1 MTAKPFL
8 DTNVLVYAFSDD
20 DSRKND
26 AASLIASGGVVSVQI
41 LNEFVDV
48 ARRKLR
54 KDWAAILQA
63 LEDLTLLL
71 DPPLP
76 ITIDMHRD
84 AIGMAQRYGF
94 RIYDSLVL
102 AAAKRAGCRL
112 LSLHRGFARR
122 TDDRRHPRA
131 QSVRAGLNADAPD
144 LASPRG
150 RGEAETAYWV
160 RP

>member
-54 KDWAAILQA
+54 KDS
-63 LEDLTLLL
+63 
-71 DPPLP
+71 
-76 ITIDMHRD
+76 
-84 AIGMAQRYGF
+84 G
-94 RIYDSLVL
+94 
-102 AAAKRAGCRL
+102 
-112 LSLHRGFARR
+112 
-122 TDDRRHPRA
+122 RHTP
-131 QSVRAGLNADAPD
+131 
-144 LASPRG
+144 SPRG
-150 RGEAETAYWV
+150 SHVAVGPASADHDRHA
-160 RP
+160 P